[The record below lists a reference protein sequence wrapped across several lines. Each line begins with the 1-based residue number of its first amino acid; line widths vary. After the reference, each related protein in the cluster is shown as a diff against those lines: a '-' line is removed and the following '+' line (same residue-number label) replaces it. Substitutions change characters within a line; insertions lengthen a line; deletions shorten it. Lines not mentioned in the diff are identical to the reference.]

1 MKPTVHRFLKAES
14 FNGEERGWSKKGNTM
29 HVHFKHVATRVVAA
43 VSAVA
48 ALGAVAACGN
58 GGSSDASGEMVFS
71 YWDTF
76 PVLDDFRKANPDF
89 KLKELKVPG
98 DSYNNKIQ
106 QMITGGNAPDVMLL
120 QEADYVRYAK
130 AGVIDKLDPSEFGV
144 DESDFQPAIADLA
157 KETGGTY
164 GFPMG
169 FATELMY
176 YNKDMFDAAGVDYPT
191 DDWTWDDYM
200 NAAEKL
206 NKGDGTQWG
215 SDAPAFN
222 GTWYSL
228 AGEGGDAV
236 VKDGKLSLGKGLK
249 AAMEFQ
255 NKMTNELKVQPAPS
269 SGSKVSDLF
278 AAGQAAMTMGGSWL
292 ISTTYKDVDFNW
304 DIATM
309 PAAPNGRDYNSLHT
323 SFFAINSKSK
333 HKDQAKQFIKWMM
346 SDEGQVALEKAN
358 ANISPLKSV
367 GEKGDWKVQ
376 GKHGPSNWEAFEKA
390 AEEGKF
396 GYTLVPSAPTFD
408 LYNQL
413 NAYILGQT
421 KMNDVLGA
429 QVDKANKDIE
439 AAQ

>member
-1 MKPTVHRFLKAES
+1 M
-14 FNGEERGWSKKGNTM
+14 N
-29 HVHFKHVATRVVAA
+29 VHFSGTAKRIVASIA
-43 VSAVA
+43 AVA
-48 ALGAVAACGN
+48 ALGSMAACGSN
-58 GGSSDASGEMVFS
+58 GASGESGDGKIVFS

-76 PVLDDFRKANPDF
+76 PVLDDFREANPDF
-89 KLKELKVPG
+89 QLEELNVPG

-130 AGVIDKLDPSEFGV
+130 AGVIDELDPAEFGV
-144 DESDFQPAIADLA
+144 DESDLQPAIAELADDL
-157 KETGGTY
+157 GGTY

-176 YNKDMFDAAGVDYPT
+176 YNKDMFDAAGLDYPT
-191 DDWTWDDYM
+191 DDWTWDDYAD
-200 NAAEKL
+200 AAAKL
-206 NKGDGTQWG
+206 TKSDGTQWG
-215 SDAPAFN
+215 SDAPSFN

-228 AGEGGDAV
+228 AGEGGDDV
-236 VKDGKLSLGKGLK
+236 VADGKLALGDGLK

-255 NKMTNELKVQPAPS
+255 NKLTNELKAQPAPS

-323 SFFAINSKSK
+323 SFFAINSQSK
-333 HKDQAKQFIKWMM
+333 NKEEAKEFIKWMM
-346 SDEGQVALEKAN
+346 GEDGQIALEKAN
-358 ANISPLKSV
+358 ANISPFKSI

-376 GKHGPSNWEAFEKA
+376 GTNGPTNWEAFEKA
-390 AEEGKF
+390 AEEGMF

-413 NAYILGQT
+413 TAYVLGQT
-421 KMNDVLGA
+421 SMDDVLTT
-429 QVDKANKDIE
+429 QVDKANSDIE